1 MTTFYSD
8 EIDSSSLT
16 SLATTSIVNKFSVNG
31 YGTIAIGSVDAKT
44 TLSGALTAN
53 TLATILNITGT
64 AGQMPALAVATN
76 DATSRTIRVKVTVDG
91 TSVYD
96 FTSAATT
103 TSGNGVSIVGFNTNL
118 LLSGGST
125 QMTASAPIKFR
136 SSLKIEIASSLSET
150 DKLTAYYKYNT
161 EA

>member
-1 MTTFYSD
+1 MTFNATDLLSNS
-8 EIDSSSLT
+8 DSSRAT
-16 SLATTSIVNKFSVNG
+16 SSIVNRFSVNG
-31 YGTIAIGSVDAKT
+31 YTTIAIASIDAKT

-64 AGQMPALAVATN
+64 SGQMSALAVAAG

-103 TSGNGVSIVGFNTNL
+103 TASNGVSIVGFNTNATV
-118 LLSGGST
+118 SGGAT
-125 QMTASAPIKFR
+125 QMTASTPIKFR

-150 DKLTAYYKYNT
+150 DKLTTSYKYNT